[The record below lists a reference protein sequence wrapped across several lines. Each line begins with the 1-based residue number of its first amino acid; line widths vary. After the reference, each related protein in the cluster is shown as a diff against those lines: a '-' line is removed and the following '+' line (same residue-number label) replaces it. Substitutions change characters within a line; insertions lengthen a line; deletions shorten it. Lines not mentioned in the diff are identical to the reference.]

1 MIRPLSAP
9 TSIRSLALVST
20 NLEIWHSTTYK
31 TSHHAPQNPAN
42 LVCPIKAQATTVRT
56 IDVIHEII
64 FEQLFK
70 FNLP

>member
-56 IDVIHEII
+56 TDNRRDTRNHIRTTPQI
-64 FEQLFK
+64 
-70 FNLP
+70 